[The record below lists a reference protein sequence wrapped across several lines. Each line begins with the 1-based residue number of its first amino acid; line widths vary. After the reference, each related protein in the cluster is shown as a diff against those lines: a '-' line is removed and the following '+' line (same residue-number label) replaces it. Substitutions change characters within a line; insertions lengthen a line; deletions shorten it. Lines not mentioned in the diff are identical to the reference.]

1 VVFYVCQLH
10 PLLVSGVNS
19 LPVSGRHYNSPP
31 YYRNCDYKFVTVE
44 QKSSH
49 QPKMQPG
56 LIAFP
61 FFTMKYLRT
70 TLDSNYSL
78 YEAIKDG
85 AGFGRQA
92 PYLQC
97 WKGMAGS

>member
-1 VVFYVCQLH
+1 RF
-10 PLLVSGVNS
+10 PFPGNN
-19 LPVSGRHYNSPP
+19 YNYFP
-31 YYRNCDYKFVTVE
+31 YYRSCDYKFVTVE

-49 QPKMQPG
+49 QPKMLPG

-61 FFTMKYLRT
+61 FFTVRYLRT

-78 YEAIKDG
+78 YEAVKDG

-92 PYLQC
+92 PYFQC
-97 WKGMAGS
+97 WKDMAGS